1 MINKIPDVIYDKS
14 GNRIRVIKAREIFF
28 SSKGRKGYVLH
39 VEREERITSISEF
52 DLTEE
57 DGKYIIT
64 RDILKNG
71 HDL

>member
-28 SSKGRKGYVLH
+28 RSKGRKGYVLH